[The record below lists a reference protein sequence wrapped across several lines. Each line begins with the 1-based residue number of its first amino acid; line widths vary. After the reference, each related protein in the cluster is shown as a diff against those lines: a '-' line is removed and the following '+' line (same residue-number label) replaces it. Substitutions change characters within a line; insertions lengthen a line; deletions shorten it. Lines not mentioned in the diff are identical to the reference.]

1 MRKFEELVNI
11 INTKHPEWKT
21 LSVRSLKD
29 ISGYSHDTSRLALNE
44 VRPNNDQT
52 PKTTK
57 QKIPKSTNKNPPQ
70 GIEETFIDDPNE
82 LLMSCTMRELNK
94 PDPDV
99 QWGRILLT
107 LLDKTGRLETKTAQE
122 VMVRSKLVKYSS
134 NQLIELRK
142 RLTSS

>member
-57 QKIPKSTNKNPPQ
+57 QIIPKSTNKNPPQ
-70 GIEETFIDDPNE
+70 RKEPSFIDDPNE
-82 LLMSCTMRELNK
+82 LLLSVAIRELNK
-94 PDPDV
+94 PNPDPR
-99 QWGRILLT
+99 WASILINCKKEKITNTNEVIDQFKNLPT
-107 LLDKTGRLETKTAQE
+107 QALVNLLNKSSQE
-122 VMVRSKLVKYSS
+122 EY
-134 NQLIELRK
+134 
-142 RLTSS
+142 